1 MIALYITEAAFNV
14 DRYEMQILT
23 TFLSEPS
30 SSSSDSRF
38 TSSGFESALTTLE
51 AAAPALT
58 LAVQLKGPPLPP
70 LLLSQKKSNPQKKRN
85 PPIHRG
91 RAFCSQ

>member
-14 DRYEMQILT
+14 DRYEMQRLT
-23 TFLSEPS
+23 NSSEPS

-70 LLLSQKKSNPQKKRN
+70 LLLSQKKSNPQKKRS

>member
-14 DRYEMQILT
+14 DRYEMQSSLLSHF
-23 TFLSEPS
+23 TF
-30 SSSSDSRF
+30 
-38 TSSGFESALTTLE
+38 GFESDLTTLE

-70 LLLSQKKSNPQKKRN
+70 QKKSNTPH
-85 PPIHRG
+85 HRCW
-91 RAFCSQ
+91 AICSQ

>member
-14 DRYEMQILT
+14 DRYEMQSSLLSHF
-23 TFLSEPS
+23 TF
-30 SSSSDSRF
+30 
-38 TSSGFESALTTLE
+38 GFESDLTTLE